1 MNELQSELKKS
12 EGVEEHLKHLTEH
25 IKQLRKENKEL
36 RKKVDRI
43 DEAVEGA
50 AVTSEEKNQL
60 KVEGMNG
67 GPASPE
73 VGQVMK
79 KAKNG
84 TDGVEVGDV
93 ETILESSRRHALKT
107 MRKIASTFENFNFK
121 KGKGNKPS
129 KLKNIDSFE
138 DYSRRES

>member
-1 MNELQSELKKS
+1 MDELQSELKKS
-12 EGVEEHLKHLTEH
+12 DGVEEQLKHLTEH
-25 IKQLRKENKEL
+25 IRQLRKENKEL
-36 RKKVDRI
+36 REKVDRI
-43 DEAVEGA
+43 DKAVEGA

-79 KAKNG
+79 EAKNG
-84 TDGVEVGDV
+84 TDGVEVGHV
-93 ETILESSRRHALKT
+93 ETILDSSRRHALKT
-107 MRKIASTFENFNFK
+107 MRKISSTFENYHFK
-121 KGKGNKPS
+121 KGSGNKPS
-129 KLKNIDSFE
+129 RLKNMDSFE